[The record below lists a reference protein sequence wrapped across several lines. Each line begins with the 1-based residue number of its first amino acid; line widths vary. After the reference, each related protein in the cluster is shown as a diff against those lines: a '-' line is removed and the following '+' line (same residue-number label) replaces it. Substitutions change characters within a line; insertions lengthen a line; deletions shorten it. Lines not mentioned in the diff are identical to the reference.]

1 MRFGWKSDEVP
12 LKGLYF
18 NLGTIYFRQGQFD
31 KAVQEFQ
38 RGIDLNSPAL
48 EGTSAEEWQHEMV
61 SETAQ
66 LHVAKAEALLKLNR
80 KQEAIAEYR
89 QAATMGGPA
98 KQKAE
103 KELADLGQ

>member
-1 MRFGWKSDEVP
+1 M
-12 LKGLYF
+12 KGLYF
-18 NLGTIYFRQGQFD
+18 NLGTIYFWQGQFEGQFD

-38 RGIDLNSPAL
+38 QGIDLNSPAL

-61 SETAQ
+61 S
-66 LHVAKAEALLKLNR
+66 KAEALLKLNR